1 MESQDSI
8 GWLRGQEVSQLSEQL
23 QRRMARQT
31 GRNLEYGDVDDTGMV
46 YVLKSSFVEMCDTLC
61 NTNVLRTFGLLTVEY
76 CCISLKYG
84 MYHMVVSIYW
94 SWKKL
99 RRWEA
104 WLHDHDQNGAVW
116 HWQSQA
122 RTTNGGANNQRKCVA
137 SFVSMFAHQDLCRV
151 VHCNTQSSRQ
161 YTVQYIYICKIMHA
175 AYTQCICFC
184 MTKGLLFP
192 KWLNCY
198 RPSMRHCAHMI
209 LHRTDCCWHGA
220 VRVWKSHDELI

>member
-1 MESQDSI
+1 MLIQKIIQSQDSI
-8 GWLRGQEVSQLSEQL
+8 GWLRCQEVSQLSEQL

-31 GRNLEYGDVDDTGMV
+31 GRNLEYGDVDDTGLV
-46 YVLKSSFVEMCDTLC
+46 YFVTNSFVEMCDTLC

-122 RTTNGGANNQRKCVA
+122 RTTNGGTNNQRKCVA
-137 SFVSMFAHQDLCRV
+137 SFVSI
-151 VHCNTQSSRQ
+151 CNTQSSRQ
-161 YTVQYIYICKIMHA
+161 YTVQYICKIMHA
-175 AYTQCICFC
+175 AYNLSLYTHNAFVFAWPRDFC
-184 MTKGLLFP
+184 SR
-192 KWLNCY
+192 N
-198 RPSMRHCAHMI
+198 
-209 LHRTDCCWHGA
+209 D
-220 VRVWKSHDELI
+220 